1 MDRLV
6 IEGGNKLSGT
16 VNISGSKKMLHFQFY
31 SQLFCFQIVLILL
44 IFPI

>member
-16 VNISGSKKMLHFQFY
+16 VNISGSKK
-31 SQLFCFQIVLILL
+31 CFTSNFIRNS
-44 IFPI
+44 FAFR